1 MLTIPVLLAISVV
14 SSEQHKT
21 MDDLQSQTMDLLIK
35 FNKAIF
41 EANLILKK
49 ISVSRLTCLMKLRKV
64 LTFN

>member
-1 MLTIPVLLAISVV
+1 MQKIVLTIPVLLAISVV

-21 MDDLQSQTMDLLIK
+21 MDDSQSQTMDLLIK

-49 ISVSRLTCLMKLRKV
+49 LVSVGLLV
-64 LTFN
+64 